1 MKEIITSPKSRWS
14 LIFFHAF
21 FWQLLQLRTI
31 RNRND
36 VSFISDQINKGRT
49 VIYML
54 HWLRA
59 SIILYRCEIKE
70 QSLNILLEVGP
81 PMYLGFLIHVFLH
94 FVIIQT
100 KIGRQLLAELEDGY
114 SSFGTV
120 STISEYFDAEDDPD
134 LV

>member
-1 MKEIITSPKSRWS
+1 MISHLF
-14 LIFFHAF
+14 LIKLTKGVLSFTCCIDSE
-21 FWQLLQLRTI
+21 LLYPL
-31 RNRND
+31 
-36 VSFISDQINKGRT
+36 
-49 VIYML
+49 
-54 HWLRA
+54 
-59 SIILYRCEIKE
+59 

-100 KIGRQLLAELEDGY
+100 KIGRQLLAELENGY